1 MRNFWAVTWSNG
13 VTDRP
18 VRTDFDKFSLLAAYR
33 WWPLVRNKARSGRLE
48 QFEEFSVRRTALV
61 ELQVANRVLR
71 DQSDEMVP

>member
-48 QFEEFSVRRTALV
+48 QFESEFEEFSVRRTRLV
-61 ELQVANRVLR
+61 EL
-71 DQSDEMVP
+71 